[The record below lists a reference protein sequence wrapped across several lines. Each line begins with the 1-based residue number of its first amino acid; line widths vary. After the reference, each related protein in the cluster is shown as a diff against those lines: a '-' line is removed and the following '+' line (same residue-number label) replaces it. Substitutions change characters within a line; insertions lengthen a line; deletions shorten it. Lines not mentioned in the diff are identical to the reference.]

1 MVYKNQKVTIKKKRI
16 FAIGPFPPPIH
27 GMSLAN
33 KILHEGL
40 SVKNDVHIL
49 DTNTVKTFEDL
60 KKQGTFTLHKIF
72 RSTNQ
77 ILSGVL
83 EILFCK
89 KFDVV
94 YITPSQ
100 NAVGYIK
107 YVPFMWAAHV
117 RRIPYVIHIHGGYF
131 RTMYDETAGWKKKI
145 INRSLKNLSGAIVL
159 GNSLKYMFE
168 GLIPD
173 EKIFVCENG
182 VEEEIFAT
190 KEEIEEKIKRFKK
203 DDTLRVLYLSNLMRT
218 KGILDL
224 LEAIKIIKDN
234 GKKVHLDV
242 AGAIEP
248 SIKNE
253 AESYF
258 KELGDTVTY
267 HGIVS
272 GKKKKNLLLG
282 NYIFCLPTYY
292 NNEGQPISILE
303 AMACGCAIVT
313 TDHGGIKD
321 IVNKDYGIFVEK
333 NSPKS
338 VTGGI
343 EEAIKNYQKR
353 SEFAWKTAKSKYSLE
368 RFVNCVVEVLS
379 KCSKR

>member
-1 MVYKNQKVTIKKKRI
+1 MRVLI
-16 FAIGPFPPPIH
+16 IGPFPPPIH

-33 KILHEGL
+33 MNLYSELKKNHE
-40 SVKNDVHIL
+40 VIIL
-49 DTNTVKTFEDL
+49 DTTTNRNFSDL
-60 KKQGTFTLHKIF
+60 SQQGNFKGIKIF
-72 RSTNQ
+72 TSLKQ
-77 ILSGVL
+77 VLSGTMR
-83 EILFCK
+83 ILFSK
-89 KFDVV
+89 RFDII
-94 YITPSQ
+94 YITPAQS
-100 NAVGYIK
+100 AVGYIK

-117 RRIPYVIHIHGGYF
+117 RRIPYLIHIHGGYF
-131 RTMYDETAGWKKKI
+131 RTMYDQTDGWKKKI
-145 INRSLKNLSGAIVL
+145 INRSLKNLSAAIVL
-159 GNSLKYMFE
+159 GDSLKYMFE

-203 DDTLRVLYLSNLMRT
+203 DDTLRVLYLSNLMRA

-267 HGIVS
+267 HGVVS
-272 GKKKKNLLLG
+272 GKKKKDLLLG

-292 NNEGQPISILE
+292 PNEGQPISILE
-303 AMACGCAIVT
+303 AMANGCAIVT

-321 IVNKDYGIFVEK
+321 IVNKEYGIFVEK
-333 NSPKS
+333 NSPNS
-338 VTGGI
+338 VA
-343 EEAIKNYQKR
+343 EAIEKVMKNYPER
-353 SEFAWKTAKSKYSLE
+353 AEFAWKTASSKYKMFDFVKRVKSVLKNVE
-368 RFVNCVVEVLS
+368 RKEW
-379 KCSKR
+379 